1 LTGNAMMAGKTKA
14 PCRPPA
20 CLRVCLGVI
29 TKAHGLRGEV
39 RIRSYT
45 EDPRAVAA
53 YGPVTDEAG
62 SRSMTVKILGPLNGG
77 VTARIEGIKDRTG
90 AEALKG
96 TRLYVPRSALPDPR
110 DEEFYHCDLIGLRAE
125 LVSGGELGTV
135 SAVHNYGAG
144 DVIEIARP
152 GRKAPVLLPFT
163 RTTVPVIDMA
173 AGRIKV
179 DLPEGV
185 LGTRDDDEMDV
196 PVAAS
201 GEVKTARR
209 AKGEKTKGEKS

>member
-1 LTGNAMMAGKTKA
+1 MMARKA
-14 PCRPPA
+14 NPPA
-20 CLRVCLGVI
+20 KPSPSPRVCLGVI
-29 TKAHGLRGEV
+29 TKAHGTRGEV

-45 EDPRAVAA
+45 ADARAVAA

-62 SRSMTVKILGPLNGG
+62 GRSMTVRILNATNAG
-77 VTARIEGIKDRTG
+77 VIARIEWVEDRAQ

-96 TRLYVPRSALPDPR
+96 ARLYVPRSALPDPG

-125 LVSGGELGTV
+125 LVTGGALGTV

-163 RTTVPVIDMA
+163 RAAVPVVEVR
-173 AGRIKV
+173 AGRIEV
-179 DLPEGV
+179 NLPRGV
-185 LGTRDDDEMDV
+185 LGGCDEADVDV
-196 PVAAS
+196 PVPAS

-209 AKGEKTKGEKS
+209 AKGMRK

>member
-1 LTGNAMMAGKTKA
+1 MMAGKTNA
-14 PCRPPA
+14 PSKLPA
-20 CLRVCLGVI
+20 SPRVCLGVI

-45 EDPRAVAA
+45 EDARAVAA

-62 SRSMTVKILGPLNGG
+62 SRSMTIKILGPLNGG
-77 VTARIEGIKDRTG
+77 VTARIEGVKDRTG

-96 TRLYVPRSALPDPR
+96 TKLYVPRSALPDPG

-163 RTTVPVIDMA
+163 RAAVPVIDTKTA
-173 AGRIKV
+173 RIKV
-179 DLPEGV
+179 DLPEGI
-185 LGTRDDDEMDV
+185 LGTRDDGDADV

-209 AKGEKTKGEKS
+209 AKGEKTKGEKN

>member
-1 LTGNAMMAGKTKA
+1 MMVRKENASTK
-14 PCRPPA
+14 PPA
-20 CLRVCLGVI
+20 PGRVCLGVI
-29 TKAHGLRGEV
+29 TKAHGTRGEV
-39 RIRSYT
+39 RIRSHT
-45 EDPRAVAA
+45 EDARAVAA
-53 YGPVTDEAG
+53 YGPVTDETG
-62 SRSMTVKILGPLNGG
+62 SRTMTVKIVGESNGI
-77 VTARIEGIKDRTG
+77 VTARIEGVKDRTE

-96 TRLYVPRSALPDPR
+96 AKLYVPRSALPEPGE
-110 DEEFYHCDLIGLRAE
+110 EEFYHCDLIGLRAE

-163 RTTVPVIDMA
+163 RAAVPVIDIG

-179 DLPEGV
+179 DLPEGAF
-185 LGTRDDDEMDV
+185 GDGNGNDADV
-196 PVAAS
+196 SVAAS

-209 AKGEKTKGEKS
+209 AKGERN

>member
-1 LTGNAMMAGKTKA
+1 MMARKA
-14 PCRPPA
+14 NAPA
-20 CLRVCLGVI
+20 KPSPASPRVCLGVI
-29 TKAHGLRGEV
+29 TKAHGTRGEV

-45 EDPRAVAA
+45 EDARAVAA

-62 SRSMTVKILGPLNGG
+62 SRSMTVKILDESNGV
-77 VTARIEGIKDRTG
+77 VTARIEGVEDRTQ

-96 TRLYVPRSALPDPR
+96 TGLYVPRSALPEPG

-125 LVSGGELGTV
+125 LVTGGALGTV

-144 DVIEIARP
+144 DVIEIVRP

-163 RTTVPVIDMA
+163 RATVPVVDTR
-173 AGRIKV
+173 AGRIKI
-179 DLPEGV
+179 DLPQGV
-185 LGTRDDDEMDV
+185 LGVRDEGDADV
-196 PVAAS
+196 PVPAS

-209 AKGEKTKGEKS
+209 AKGERN